1 MTTNNSTKTGN
12 SLGYWFFR
20 LLALVEKHWFN
31 AFVIFFVL
39 HVFLFKEVSIQVS
52 MQSIAEQDPTS
63 DQHIIAASK
72 KEALMVSAFIPGERE
87 ADEEDFSNLAFVLN
101 PRLAESEN
109 ISRSVV
115 KKKMEVCKRYVERF
129 ESTARMEQKKFGIP
143 ASITLAQ
150 GLLESD
156 AGGSL
161 VAQEFNNHFNI
172 RCPSDCDACPCKRFI
187 SDGQDQS
194 YRTFK
199 TPWESFRQHSLILT
213 AKPYQKLKDLERKDF
228 KAWARGLAA
237 AGYSKDPDYTK
248 KLITIIEMLELGQYD
263 R

>member
-1 MTTNNSTKTGN
+1 MTTNNSTKTGS
-12 SLGYWFFR
+12 SLGYWVFR
-20 LLALVEKHWFN
+20 LLGLVEKHWFN

-52 MQSIAEQDPTS
+52 MQSIVEQDPS
-63 DQHIIAASK
+63 SSQNIIAASK
-72 KEALMVSAFIPGERE
+72 KEALMVAAFIPGNGE
-87 ADEEDFSNLAFVLN
+87 AEEAGFSNVAFVLN
-101 PRLAESEN
+101 PRLAESDN
-109 ISRSVV
+109 VPRSLV
-115 KKKMEVCKRYVERF
+115 KEKMEVCKRYVERF
-129 ESTARMEQKKFGIP
+129 ESTARMEQKKFGVP

-161 VAQEFNNHFNI
+161 AAKEFNNHFNL
-172 RCPSDCDACPCKRFI
+172 RCPSDCDACPCKRLI
-187 SDGQDQS
+187 ADGQDQS

-199 TPWESFRQHSLILT
+199 TPWESFRQHSLLLT
-213 AKPYQKLKDLERKDF
+213 SKPYQKLKDLERTDF

-237 AGYSKDPDYTK
+237 AGYSNDPDYTK
-248 KLITIIEMLELGQYD
+248 KLITIIEMLELEPYD